1 MKQNEQVFRNEL
13 NHAIDFDKVLSQF
26 ASKASFSLSR
36 HGIEQA
42 LPSQD
47 LFSIK
52 EQLDLVRDA
61 IEFFRTGSTL
71 SLQGCSDIE
80 ESVQK
85 AEKQMT
91 LQPSELAAISLFLS
105 TCHRTIN
112 ALHDTDLSKLKEYAD
127 SMERIHDLQTAID
140 SCIDL
145 SGSIKEDA
153 SAELVHC
160 RNQLMDVRKALNE
173 RTRDFIKKHSSSLME
188 SLTTSIQGR
197 VCVLVKAGDKNAF
210 GGMIHGQSQSG
221 LAFYVEPSSFV
232 TFNNQIQMTLSKIEA
247 EKARICQDLSL
258 RVKKRSQA
266 LLANLETMTLLDMA
280 FAKAKWCLEK
290 DGVVP
295 QIQKRDH
302 TLILENAGHPLI
314 DPKKVVRNTYRLQN
328 EQKALMITG
337 PNMGG
342 KTVTLKTIGLFV
354 ALAHAGF
361 PVAAH
366 RALIPYYD
374 SMWFTI
380 GDQQSIENDLSTF
393 SSHIASLAKI
403 CAESDQH
410 SFVLLDEI
418 GNGTDPQ
425 EGSALA
431 IAILDHLIQKGCT
444 VLTSTHFNALKSYG
458 KTNPAILVA
467 SMQFDETTLKATYR
481 YIPGVSGAS
490 YAFSI
495 ARQYHLDASI
505 LEKAQA
511 VKEANKDRNSQEL
524 EKLERLQNEVEQEKE
539 RFDQLI
545 QKAHQLQKEA
555 AQEKEKWEKMKKR
568 FDQEYDSRLESLLQE
583 KEAQMETLY
592 EEMRQTQTIKPHQ
605 RAKYLRDMDAL
616 RFHQEEGDEKESF
629 SVGDYVQIESLSTHG
644 EIVELR
650 KKEATVLA
658 NGMKLKVKTNGLK
671 KIKRPKIQAV
681 SQVKKEHTDKTF
693 SSVPLELNIIGYR
706 VEEGLRALDHYLDQ
720 CVAHHVK
727 QVRIIHGMGTGRL
740 RSAVLADLK
749 KHPAVKS
756 TASGGPSEG
765 GLGAT
770 IVELK

>member
-1 MKQNEQVFRNEL
+1 MKQNEQAFRNEL

-26 ASKASFSLSR
+26 AAKTSFSLSR
-36 HGIEQA
+36 QRIEQA

-47 LFSIK
+47 LFMIR
-52 EQLDLVRDA
+52 EQLDLVRDS
-61 IEFFRTGSTL
+61 IEFFREGSTL

-80 ESVQK
+80 ESVRK
-85 AEKQMT
+85 SEKQMT
-91 LQPSELAAISLFLS
+91 LQPKELAEISLFLS
-105 TCHRTIN
+105 TCHRVIN
-112 ALHDTDLSKLKEYAD
+112 ALQDTDLDKLKEYSN
-127 SMERIHDLQTAID
+127 SMERVHDLQMAID

-145 SGSIKEDA
+145 SGAIKEDA
-153 SAELVHC
+153 SAELIHC
-160 RNQLMDVRKALNE
+160 RNQLMDIRKTLNE
-173 RTRDFIKKHSSSLME
+173 RTRDFIKKHNASLME

-232 TFNNQIQMTLSKIEA
+232 PLNNQIQMILSKIEM
-247 EKARICQDLSL
+247 EKARICQELSMF
-258 RVKKRSQA
+258 VKRNSQS
-266 LLANLETMTLLDMA
+266 LLSDLETMTLLDVA

-393 SSHIASLAKI
+393 SSHIQSLSKI
-403 CAESDQH
+403 CSQSNQN

-458 KTNPAILVA
+458 KTNAAILVA
-467 SMQFDETTLKATYR
+467 SMQFDEKTLKATYH

-511 VKEANKDRNSQEL
+511 IKEANKDQNSQEL

-539 RFDQLI
+539 KFDQLI
-545 QKAHQLQKEA
+545 QKAHQLQREA
-555 AQEKEKWEKMKKR
+555 ASQKQKWEKAKKR
-568 FDQEYDSRLESLLQE
+568 FDQEYESRLETLLQE
-583 KEAQMETLY
+583 KEEQMEKLY
-592 EEMRQTQTIKPHQ
+592 EEMRQAQQIKPHQ

-616 RFHQEEGDEKESF
+616 RLNQAEGDETESF
-629 SVGDYVQIESLSTHG
+629 SVGDYVQIENLSTHG
-644 EIVELR
+644 EIIELR
-650 KKEATVLA
+650 KKEAMVLA

-671 KIKRPKIQAV
+671 KIRRPKVQQIPQ
-681 SQVKKEHTDKTF
+681 SQREHTDKTF
-693 SSVPLELNIIGYR
+693 SSVPLELNIIGCR

-740 RSAVLADLK
+740 RNAVLADLK

-756 TASGGPSEG
+756 TASGGPREG

>member
-26 ASKASFSLSR
+26 AAKTSFSLSR
-36 HGIEQA
+36 QRIEQA

-47 LFSIK
+47 LFMIR
-52 EQLDLVRDA
+52 EQLDLVRDS
-61 IEFFRTGSTL
+61 IEFFREGSTL

-80 ESVQK
+80 ESVKK
-85 AEKQMT
+85 AEKQMI

-105 TCHRTIN
+105 ICHRTIN
-112 ALHDTDLSKLKEYAD
+112 TLHDTDLSKLKEYVD
-127 SMERIHDLQTAID
+127 SMERIHDLQAAID

-160 RNQLMDVRKALNE
+160 RNQLMDIRKALNE

-197 VCVLVKAGDKNAF
+197 VCVLVKASDKNAF

-232 TFNNQIQMTLSKIEA
+232 AFNNQIQMTLSKIEA

-393 SSHIASLAKI
+393 SSHIQSLSKI
-403 CAESDQH
+403 CSQSNQN

-458 KTNPAILVA
+458 KTNAAILVA
-467 SMQFDETTLKATYR
+467 SMQFDEKTLKATYH

-511 VKEANKDRNSQEL
+511 IKEAK
-524 EKLERLQNEVEQEKE
+524 QEKE
-539 RFDQLI
+539 KFDQLI

-555 AQEKEKWEKMKKR
+555 VSQKQKWEKAKKR
-568 FDQEYDSRLESLLQE
+568 FDQEYESRLETLLQE
-583 KEAQMETLY
+583 KEEQMEKLY
-592 EEMRQTQTIKPHQ
+592 EEMRQAQQIKPHQ

-616 RFHQEEGDEKESF
+616 RLNQAEGDETESF
-629 SVGDYVQIESLSTHG
+629 SVGDYVQIENLSTHG
-644 EIVELR
+644 EIIELR
-650 KKEATVLA
+650 KKEAMVLA

-671 KIKRPKIQAV
+671 KIRRPKVQQIPQ
-681 SQVKKEHTDKTF
+681 SHREHTDKTF
-693 SSVPLELNIIGYR
+693 SSVPLELNIIGCR

-740 RSAVLADLK
+740 RNAVLADLK

-756 TASGGPSEG
+756 TASGGPREG